1 MKDGTKPYLEPQIV
15 CSTSRWVFSICAG
28 SGPTKFLNED
38 GTQGFMN
45 STIEQNGDASEAAS
59 RRFDDEEYEE

>member
-1 MKDGTKPYLEPQIV
+1 MKNGTKPYLKPQIV
-15 CSTSRWVFSICAG
+15 FFASPWASSICAG
-28 SGPTKFLNED
+28 SGYTKFLNED

-45 STIEQNGDASEAAS
+45 STIEQNGDASEAAT